1 MFHVIRCQGYRY
13 EVGTSWVSPGDLGAL
28 LLGDLPG
35 HLAALLLGDLPGHLV
50 TLLLGNLVA
59 LLSGDLGGD
68 LKSLIL
74 TFGHKKSLAG
84 IYEATQNV

>member
-1 MFHVIRCQGYRY
+1 MQLSLKRNVSHHEMSRLY

-35 HLAALLLGDLPGHLV
+35 HLVA
-50 TLLLGNLVA
+50 LLLGNLVA

-68 LKSLIL
+68 LKS
-74 TFGHKKSLAG
+74 
-84 IYEATQNV
+84 

>member
-1 MFHVIRCQGYRY
+1 MSRLH

-35 HLAALLLGDLPGHLV
+35 HLVA
-50 TLLLGNLVA
+50 LLLGNLVA

-68 LKSLIL
+68 LKS
-74 TFGHKKSLAG
+74 
-84 IYEATQNV
+84 